1 MSAATA
7 PGVQLPAGRRGGRAR
22 SSPTGTSSVL
32 RAMASDRRPDSK
44 FTIPLAPPPGVHTH
58 SLQFAQF
65 FMN

>member
-7 PGVQLPAGRRGGRAR
+7 PGVQLPAGRRGGAR

-44 FTIPLAPPPGVHTH
+44 FTLLWRHRLVFTH
-58 SLQFAQF
+58 IHYNSRSFL
-65 FMN
+65 

>member
-7 PGVQLPAGRRGGRAR
+7 PGVRVCSWEAVGRG
-22 SSPTGTSSVL
+22 SPTGTSSVL

-44 FTIPLAPPPGVHTH
+44 FTPPLAPPPGVHTH